1 MKTAKGDKPM
11 HNSNSLRASE
21 LNPELFGARER
32 EARKQARR
40 EIIGMIIAVAFTIVA
55 FAFIQISYG
64 VW

>member
-1 MKTAKGDKPM
+1 M

-21 LNPELFGARER
+21 LNPELFGARQR
-32 EARKQARR
+32 EARRQARR

>member
-1 MKTAKGDKPM
+1 MKTAIGDKTM

-32 EARKQARR
+32 EARKQERR
-40 EIIGMIIAVAFTIVA
+40 EMIGLIVAVVVTVVA

>member
-1 MKTAKGDKPM
+1 M

-21 LNPELFGARER
+21 LNPELFGARQR
-32 EARKQARR
+32 EARKQERR
-40 EIIGMIIAVAFTIVA
+40 EMIGLIVAVVVTVVA